1 MSPKTMFC
9 AVSYFLIVKSCGKRC
24 RDSPLLL
31 KQERLTAGRKTSS
44 RWPNTLTQSEGAPL
58 PVPSSPVLSCDQ
70 HQCNCAFR
78 KEMFSVENAI
88 KTKAGQSLYA
98 GGKLRKLL

>member
-1 MSPKTMFC
+1 M
-9 AVSYFLIVKSCGKRC
+9 
-24 RDSPLLL
+24 LL

-44 RWPNTLTQSEGAPL
+44 RWTNTLTQSEGAPL
-58 PVPSSPVLSCDQ
+58 PVPSCDQ

-88 KTKAGQSLYA
+88 KIKAGQSLYA
-98 GGKLRKLL
+98 GGKLRNVL